1 MSLRYIYGVL
11 LSHKKNDIAI
21 YSNVGGPRDCDTE
34 WSKSDRTRQISCNH
48 LYVDSDINDT
58 IILWNKW
65 IYKTER
71 DL

>member
-34 WSKSDRTRQISCNH
+34 GRKSDREGEIF
-48 LYVDSDINDT
+48 YDIPYMW
-58 IILWNKW
+58 ILEEKKKRYKW
-65 IYKTER
+65 TY
-71 DL
+71 L

>member
-11 LSHKKNDIAI
+11 LSHKKTDIAI
-21 YSNVGGPRDCDTE
+21 YSNMDGPRDCDTE
-34 WSKSDRTRQISCNH
+34 WSKSDRIRQISCNH

-58 IILWNKW
+58 IISWYKW